1 MAVDIPTT
9 EPLQFVAGD
18 TVKWT
23 KSLPDYL
30 PADGW
35 ALSYALVRDGSQET
49 ITATDNGDG
58 THAVTIAAATTAAYT
73 VGMYSWQAYVTK
85 TNERYLADS
94 GALEVL
100 ADFASQTTGHDG
112 RSLVKQTLDA
122 LESVILGR
130 ASSDQLSISIQG
142 RSLSRITPDEL
153 LRWRDLYRA
162 EYAAE
167 KQRDKIANGD
177 AGGRLLVRF

>member
-18 TVKWT
+18 TVKWI
-23 KSLPDYL
+23 KSLADYL

-35 ALSYALVRDGSQET
+35 VLTYALVRDGSQET
-49 ITATDNGDG
+49 ITATDNGDA
-58 THAVTIAAATTAAYT
+58 THAVTIAAATTAAYA
-73 VGMYSWQAYVTK
+73 VGMYSWQAYATK
-85 TNERYLADS
+85 ATERYQVDA

-100 ADFASQTTGHDG
+100 VDFASQATGHDG

-122 LESVILGR
+122 LEAVILGR
-130 ASSDQLSISIQG
+130 ASSDQLSIAIQG
-142 RSLSRITPDEL
+142 RSISRIAPTEL
-153 LRWRDLYRA
+153 LKWRDIYRA

-167 KQRDKIANGD
+167 KQRARIANGD
-177 AGGRLLVRF
+177 AGGRLLTRF

>member
-23 KSLPDYL
+23 KSLADYL
-30 PADGW
+30 PADSW
-35 ALSYALVRDGSQET
+35 VLTYALVREGSQEE

-58 THAVTIAAATTAAYT
+58 THAITIAAAITAAYT
-73 VGMYSWQAYVTK
+73 AGMYSWQAYVTK
-85 TNERYLADS
+85 AAERYLADA
-94 GALEVL
+94 GELEVL
-100 ADFASQTTGHDG
+100 ADFASQSTGHDG

-122 LESVILGR
+122 LEATILGR
-130 ASSDQLSISIQG
+130 ASSDQLSMSIQG
-142 RSLSRITPDEL
+142 RSIARVPPTEL
-153 LRWRDLYRA
+153 LKWRDIYRA

-167 KQRDKIANGD
+167 KQRDRIANGQ